1 MTEQEQKV
9 MYLVSQAAVYVPF
22 NCEGIRINYWD
33 TDEKDEEF
41 EGAFWGTGEESGEE
55 YKIFFNEVDLKQDI
69 FYKLVAMNG

>member
-22 NCEGIRINYWD
+22 NCEGIRVNYWD
-33 TDEKDEEF
+33 TDETDDEF

-55 YKIFFNEVDLKQDI
+55 YKIFFSEVNLEQDT
-69 FYKLVAMNG
+69 FYKLVAMN